1 MQLAFKDGGD
11 PQPFEIRTP
20 DGTLTDLRERLA
32 RARWAPKLG
41 DGGWDYGLSIDYLRE
56 LARYWATSFDWRA
69 QERAMNR
76 FAHFR
81 AQVNGKNLHFIHE
94 RGRGPDPLPLV
105 LTHGFPDSFLRFAK
119 IIPLLTDPAAHGG
132 EPGDS
137 FDVVAPSL
145 PGYGYSDPLDGA
157 NTIFRVSDYWHAL
170 MTEKLGYRH
179 YAAHGGDWG
188 SLITEILAR
197 DHAAAVIGIHLTD
210 VPFYHSFQK
219 PRDATRKE
227 RKFLADIGKFTQ
239 EQGGYAVVQGTTPQ
253 ALSLGLNDSPVGLA
267 AWIIEKW
274 RRWSDCGGDVERRF
288 TRDELLSNVMIYWT
302 TQTINTSFAPY
313 YEVAHAG
320 ALTWIKEKAKEW
332 LSASQVPAGFA
343 MFPKDL
349 SHPPREWAQR
359 FFNVQRW
366 SEMPEGGHFA
376 ALETPELLVNEIR
389 EFFRPLRVRSR
400 EMLAPRE
407 KR

>member
-11 PQPFEIRTP
+11 LQPFEIRTP
-20 DGTLTDLRERLA
+20 DSTLTDLRERLA

-69 QERAMNR
+69 QERAINK

-81 AQVNGKNLHFIHE
+81 AQVDGKNVHFIHE
-94 RGRGPDPLPLV
+94 RGRGPDPLPLI

-119 IIPLLTDPAAHGG
+119 IIPMLSDPASHGG
-132 EPGDS
+132 DPGDS

-145 PGYGYSDPLDGA
+145 PGYGFSDPLDGG
-157 NTIFRVSDYWHAL
+157 NSIFRVSDCWHQL
-170 MTEKLGYRH
+170 MTANLGYRR

-197 DHAAAVIGIHLTD
+197 DHATAVIGIHLTD
-210 VPFYHSFQK
+210 VPFHHSFQK
-219 PRDATRKE
+219 PSDVTRKE
-227 RKFLADIGKFTQ
+227 RKFLADIAKFTQ
-239 EQGGYAVVQGTTPQ
+239 DQGGYAVVQGTTPQ
-253 ALSLGLNDSPVGLA
+253 ALALGLNDSPVGLA
-267 AWIIEKW
+267 AWIVEKW

-288 TRDELLSNVMIYWT
+288 TRDELLNNVMIYWV

-313 YEVAHAG
+313 YDVAHAG
-320 ALTWIKEKAKEW
+320 ALTWMKEKAKEW
-332 LSASQVPAGFA
+332 LGASHVPAGFA

-359 FFNVQRW
+359 FFDVQRW
-366 SEMPEGGHFA
+366 TEMPEGGHFA

-389 EFFRPLRVRSR
+389 EFFRPLRVARSTG
-400 EMLAPRE
+400 A
-407 KR
+407 

>member
-11 PQPFEIRTP
+11 PQLFEIRTP

-332 LSASQVPAGFA
+332 LRASQVPAGFA